1 MRKTTKL
8 AIVALSLGA
17 VAMGSMN
24 SGPVMATE
32 NQAAIEKRLK
42 FYRNDI
48 LKPLLAIK
56 KFVKEGEG
64 TAAEVVTN
72 ARLIGA
78 AAQNIKTLFP
88 KGTSRGDFDAK
99 ITRALPKIW
108 EDWKGFEAAAR
119 TLAAEAAKLASVA
132 EKGDIF
138 DIDNQFGAL
147 GKNGCGGC
155 HKPFRGAKVK

>member
-64 TAAEVVTN
+64 TAAE
-72 ARLIGA
+72 IG
-78 AAQNIKTLFP
+78 
-88 KGTSRGDFDAK
+88 
-99 ITRALPKIW
+99 RAH
-108 EDWKGFEAAAR
+108 
-119 TLAAEAAKLASVA
+119 V
-132 EKGDIF
+132 
-138 DIDNQFGAL
+138 
-147 GKNGCGGC
+147 
-155 HKPFRGAKVK
+155 